1 MPRIICDS
9 MHPPMH
15 HPLEAGYYQV
25 LQGWVFVTIVSSWVL
40 TSIVIPNHFGI
51 MLAFFCFRSCLC
63 VFVCCF
69 CFYSCTFVLS
79 FVSSFVL
86 VLSFHL
92 FFFCIYLLFFAAF
105 FSLFFWVF
113 LCHFLIFIILIL
125 FLKFLLVL
133 YHPLLLLL
141 FFMFIIMVPELL
153 QKWRWQSQSSGKDC
167 EQMELPHHQAQ
178 VMQIPSLWQ
187 AIGRQTK
194 GKPHPLHLVCTFFNF
209 AHSVFVERGDVVF
222 GVCCSTTFF

>member
-1 MPRIICDS
+1 
-9 MHPPMH
+9 
-15 HPLEAGYYQV
+15 
-25 LQGWVFVTIVSSWVL
+25 
-40 TSIVIPNHFGI
+40 
-51 MLAFFCFRSCLC
+51 
-63 VFVCCF
+63 
-69 CFYSCTFVLS
+69 
-79 FVSSFVL
+79 
-86 VLSFHL
+86 
-92 FFFCIYLLFFAAF
+92 
-105 FSLFFWVF
+105 
-113 LCHFLIFIILIL
+113 
-125 FLKFLLVL
+125 
-133 YHPLLLLL
+133 
-141 FFMFIIMVPELL
+141 MFIIMVPELL